1 MEFLIC
7 LLIAASFALGY
18 YVKTYVGQ
26 RCTLMWIDQTTGLPG
41 RPDFERAV
49 QLGLKAGSG
58 LGLIIV
64 DLDNFKVINDQQGH
78 LAGDLKLQSA
88 AKKLL
93 EITADEG
100 MLFRWGG
107 DEFVLL
113 VPNSSQDLSEVGH
126 RLETE
131 FNASTLGLT
140 CSTGYAL
147 QQENDTPETLFD
159 RADQILYS
167 NKS

>member
-1 MEFLIC
+1 M
-7 LLIAASFALGY
+7 
-18 YVKTYVGQ
+18 KTYVGQ
-26 RCTLMWIDQTTGLPG
+26 RGTLMGIDQTTGLPG

-49 QLGLKAGSG
+49 QLGLKSGSG

-78 LAGDLKLQSA
+78 LAGDLKLKSA

-113 VPNSSQDLSEVGH
+113 VPNSSQNLSELGH

-147 QQENDTPETLFD
+147 QQENDTPVTLFD

>member
-1 MEFLIC
+1 M
-7 LLIAASFALGY
+7 
-18 YVKTYVGQ
+18 
-26 RCTLMWIDQTTGLPG
+26 
-41 RPDFERAV
+41 
-49 QLGLKAGSG
+49 
-58 LGLIIV
+58 
-64 DLDNFKVINDQQGH
+64 INDQQGH

>member
-1 MEFLIC
+1 M
-7 LLIAASFALGY
+7 
-18 YVKTYVGQ
+18 
-26 RCTLMWIDQTTGLPG
+26 
-41 RPDFERAV
+41 
-49 QLGLKAGSG
+49 
-58 LGLIIV
+58 
-64 DLDNFKVINDQQGH
+64 INDQQGH
-78 LAGDLKLQSA
+78 LAGDLKLKSA

-93 EITADEG
+93 EITAEEG

-113 VPNSSQDLSEVGH
+113 VPNSSQNLSELGH